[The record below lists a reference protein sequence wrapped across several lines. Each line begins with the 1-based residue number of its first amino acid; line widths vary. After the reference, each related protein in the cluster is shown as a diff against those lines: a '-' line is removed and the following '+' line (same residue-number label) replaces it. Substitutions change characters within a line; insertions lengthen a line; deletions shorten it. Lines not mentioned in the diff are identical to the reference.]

1 MPKPSEWGPDDLV
14 AAGADLAP
22 ETLID
27 AYCRG
32 MFPMPISRKQ
42 LGWFSPD
49 PRGIIPLDG
58 LRVTRSLRQS
68 VRRYRIT
75 VNQSFVE
82 VMTACADPKRPLGWI
97 NDEIV
102 DAYSGL
108 HRLGWAHSV
117 ETRTL
122 DGTLVGGLYGVRIGR
137 FFAGES
143 MFSRERDASKVAL
156 VALVDLMVESGMEL
170 LDVQWQT
177 EHLASLGAIAIP
189 RSEYLARLQ
198 HTLTAGAA

>member
-1 MPKPSEWGPDDLV
+1 MPGPSDWGADDLV

-22 ETLID
+22 ETLVD
-27 AYCRG
+27 AYSRG

-49 PRGIIPLDG
+49 PRGIIPLEG

-68 VRRYRIT
+68 TRRYGIT
-75 VNQSFVE
+75 VNKAFVE

-97 NDEIV
+97 NDEFI
-102 DAYSGL
+102 DAYTTL

-117 ETRTL
+117 EAREA

-143 MFSRERDASKVAL
+143 MFSRARDASKVAL
-156 VALVDLMVESGMEL
+156 VALVELMSESGMEL

-177 EHLASLGAIAIP
+177 EHLASLGAVSIP
-189 RSEYLARLQ
+189 RSDYLDRLRR
-198 HTLTAGAA
+198 TLSAGAA